1 MPGTARTTRRQWPFP
16 ASAGEAGM
24 IRDHVKGMPEA
35 QDAEIPKITYSAGA
49 APSTGMR
56 TGDIHLQ
63 YVAALVAED
72 VNVPL
77 PEDLAPP
84 EETV

>member
-1 MPGTARTTRRQWPFP
+1 
-16 ASAGEAGM
+16 M
-24 IRDHVKGMPEA
+24 IREHVQGLALA

-56 TGDIHLQ
+56 AGDIHLQ
-63 YVAALVAED
+63 YVAALADED
-72 VNVPL
+72 VNVAL